1 MDKKTISEKIIVK
14 NKRLVS
20 FYSENPSINFEAV
33 NLLFLD
39 LIEKLTLDMNSTM
52 TSTIN
57 SQILSSVNELKQ
69 DNKSIHSNIKLLSS
83 ELNNSINSKFQDSK
97 REYIEETKNIIF
109 NNFSQN
115 NDFISNLLIQNTSQ
129 LVDKTT
135 LLLNDIIP
143 KSNET
148 QYRQLESSMTVFQ
161 KSIEEDT
168 KKLLNAVDKE
178 DSLDKF
184 YNVFETK
191 SNNLLLQPLYS
202 FINATEERI
211 NKNVSSI
218 NDSNS
223 ISSHEKI
230 FTDLSDFLGK
240 YRNSS
245 YKGQFG
251 ENQLETVLNQ
261 LYPTGEI
268 LNTTGTPASCDF
280 RVNRQDLPTILFETK
295 NYDRNVTIDEVK
307 KFIRDIDQQKC
318 HGIFLSQH
326 SGITSK
332 QNYQIDIKGSNI
344 LVYVHNVDY
353 CPNTIKIAADIIDSL
368 SDKLSEIEDSNEI
381 ISIPQEVLDDINK
394 EYATFIERK
403 SKIIE
408 YSKEFI
414 KKLSTDVDDIKFPSL
429 SKYLSMKCGSI
440 LNDETITCDIC
451 HQFKANSNKALA
463 AHKRACKR
471 KHSQINN
478 SNIVINTQANTIDNF
493 LDNPLY
499 FLGIF
504 NYHIYI
510 YVLC

>member
-1 MDKKTISEKIIVK
+1 MDKKPNSEKIIVK

-20 FYSENPSINFEAV
+20 FYSDNPSIDFEAI

-83 ELNNSINSKFQDSK
+83 DLNNSINSKFQDSK

-135 LLLNDIIP
+135 ILLNDIIP

-148 QYRQLESSMTVFQ
+148 QYRQLESSMTLFQ

-414 KKLSTDVDDIKFPSL
+414 KKLSNDVDDIKFPSL

-493 LDNPLY
+493 LDKTP
-499 FLGIF
+499 F
-504 NYHIYI
+504 N
-510 YVLC
+510 L

>member
-280 RVNRQDLPTILFETK
+280 RVNRQNLPTILFETK

-471 KHSQINN
+471 KQSQINN
-478 SNIVINTQANTIDNF
+478 SNIVINTQPNTLDNF
-493 LDNPLY
+493 LDKTP
-499 FLGIF
+499 
-504 NYHIYI
+504 
-510 YVLC
+510 

>member
-1 MDKKTISEKIIVK
+1 MDKKSTPEKIIVK

-20 FYSENPSINFEAV
+20 FYSDNPSIDFEAV

-69 DNKSIHSNIKLLSS
+69 DNKSIHSNIKLLYSD
-83 ELNNSINSKFQDSK
+83 LNNSINSKFQDSK

-135 LLLNDIIP
+135 ILLNDIIP

-148 QYRQLESSMTVFQ
+148 QYRQLESSMTLFQ

-471 KHSQINN
+471 KQSQINN
-478 SNIVINTQANTIDNF
+478 SNIVINTQPNTIDNF
-493 LDNPLY
+493 LDKTP
-499 FLGIF
+499 F
-504 NYHIYI
+504 N
-510 YVLC
+510 L

>member
-1 MDKKTISEKIIVK
+1 MDKKTNSEKIIVR
-14 NKRLVS
+14 NKKLVS
-20 FYSENPSINFEAV
+20 FYSDNPSIDFEAV

-97 REYIEETKNIIF
+97 REYIEETKNIIY
-109 NNFSQN
+109 NNFSHN
-115 NDFISNLLIQNTSQ
+115 NDLISNLLSQNTSQ

-184 YNVFETK
+184 YNIFETK

-218 NDSNS
+218 NDNNN
-223 ISSHEKI
+223 ISSHKKI

-251 ENQLETVLNQ
+251 ENQLQTVLNQ

-268 LNTTGTPASCDF
+268 INTTGIPASCDF
-280 RVNRQDLPTILFETK
+280 RVNRQNLPTILFETK
-295 NYDRNVTIDEVK
+295 DYDRNVTIDEVK

-332 QNYQIDIKGSNI
+332 QNYQIDIKGPNI

-429 SKYLSMKCGSI
+429 SKYLSTKCGSI

-451 HQFKANSNKALA
+451 HQFKANNNKALA

-471 KHSQINN
+471 KLSQVNN
-478 SNIVINTQANTIDNF
+478 TNIVINTQTKTIDSF
-493 LDNPLY
+493 LNKSP
-499 FLGIF
+499 
-504 NYHIYI
+504 
-510 YVLC
+510 

>member
-161 KSIEEDT
+161 KSMEEDT

-280 RVNRQDLPTILFETK
+280 RVNRQNLPTILFETK

-478 SNIVINTQANTIDNF
+478 SNIVINTQANTLDNF
-493 LDNPLY
+493 LDKTP
-499 FLGIF
+499 
-504 NYHIYI
+504 
-510 YVLC
+510 

>member
-1 MDKKTISEKIIVK
+1 MDKKPNSEKIIVK

-20 FYSENPSINFEAV
+20 FYSDNPSIDFEAV

-69 DNKSIHSNIKLLSS
+69 DNKSIHSNIKLLYSD
-83 ELNNSINSKFQDSK
+83 LNNSINSKFQDSK

-471 KHSQINN
+471 KQSQINN
-478 SNIVINTQANTIDNF
+478 SNIVINTQPNTIDNF
-493 LDNPLY
+493 LDKTP
-499 FLGIF
+499 
-504 NYHIYI
+504 
-510 YVLC
+510 

>member
-161 KSIEEDT
+161 KSMEEDT

-493 LDNPLY
+493 LDKNP
-499 FLGIF
+499 F
-504 NYHIYI
+504 
-510 YVLC
+510 

>member
-1 MDKKTISEKIIVK
+1 
-14 NKRLVS
+14 
-20 FYSENPSINFEAV
+20 
-33 NLLFLD
+33 
-39 LIEKLTLDMNSTM
+39 M

-280 RVNRQDLPTILFETK
+280 RVNRQNLPTILFETK

-414 KKLSTDVDDIKFPSL
+414 KKLSIDVDDIKFPSL

-478 SNIVINTQANTIDNF
+478 SNIVINTQANTLDNF
-493 LDNPLY
+493 LDKTP
-499 FLGIF
+499 
-504 NYHIYI
+504 
-510 YVLC
+510 

>member
-1 MDKKTISEKIIVK
+1 MDKKPNSEKIIVK

-20 FYSENPSINFEAV
+20 FYSDNPSIDFEAI

-83 ELNNSINSKFQDSK
+83 DLNNSINSKFQDSK

-135 LLLNDIIP
+135 ILLNDIIP

-148 QYRQLESSMTVFQ
+148 QYRQLESSMTLFQ

-344 LVYVHNVDY
+344 LVYVHSVDY

-471 KHSQINN
+471 KYSQNNN

-493 LDNPLY
+493 LDKTP
-499 FLGIF
+499 F
-504 NYHIYI
+504 
-510 YVLC
+510 

>member
-97 REYIEETKNIIF
+97 REYIEETKHIIF

-161 KSIEEDT
+161 KSMEEDT

-280 RVNRQDLPTILFETK
+280 RVNRQNLPTILFETK

-493 LDNPLY
+493 LDKTP
-499 FLGIF
+499 F
-504 NYHIYI
+504 N
-510 YVLC
+510 L

>member
-135 LLLNDIIP
+135 ILLNDIIP

-148 QYRQLESSMTVFQ
+148 QYRQLESSMTLFQ

-478 SNIVINTQANTIDNF
+478 SNIVINTQTNTIDNF
-493 LDNPLY
+493 LDKTP
-499 FLGIF
+499 F
-504 NYHIYI
+504 N
-510 YVLC
+510 L

>member
-161 KSIEEDT
+161 KSMEEDT

-240 YRNSS
+240 
-245 YKGQFG
+245 
-251 ENQLETVLNQ
+251 
-261 LYPTGEI
+261 
-268 LNTTGTPASCDF
+268 
-280 RVNRQDLPTILFETK
+280 
-295 NYDRNVTIDEVK
+295 
-307 KFIRDIDQQKC
+307 
-318 HGIFLSQH
+318 
-326 SGITSK
+326 
-332 QNYQIDIKGSNI
+332 
-344 LVYVHNVDY
+344 
-353 CPNTIKIAADIIDSL
+353 
-368 SDKLSEIEDSNEI
+368 
-381 ISIPQEVLDDINK
+381 
-394 EYATFIERK
+394 
-403 SKIIE
+403 
-408 YSKEFI
+408 
-414 KKLSTDVDDIKFPSL
+414 
-429 SKYLSMKCGSI
+429 
-440 LNDETITCDIC
+440 
-451 HQFKANSNKALA
+451 
-463 AHKRACKR
+463 
-471 KHSQINN
+471 
-478 SNIVINTQANTIDNF
+478 
-493 LDNPLY
+493 
-499 FLGIF
+499 
-504 NYHIYI
+504 
-510 YVLC
+510 